1 MVFVTLYMYGRLF
14 TLALFIRA
22 HLPLLSFKANFAKK
36 GAAILV
42 FALHRLVDHILANK
56 AIIVILVQLDPFE
69 HFVDRLSSSQWR
81 QIFAPL
87 LEL

>member
-1 MVFVTLYMYGRLF
+1 MVFVTLYMCGHLLTF
-14 TLALFIRA
+14 ALFIRA
-22 HLPLLSFKANFAKK
+22 HLSLLSLKANFAKK

-69 HFVDRLSSSQWR
+69 YFMNRLRSSQWR
-81 QIFAPL
+81 EIFTPL